1 MFVFI
6 LKDEKRTNTSLISG
20 WEDIRK
26 RFMKQSKNLSSVVRS
41 KLIIAII
48 ILKRKRMNKNKKF
61 QKEQL
66 TNEGY
71 VEFVEFFNN

>member
-48 ILKRKRMNKNKKF
+48 ILKRKRMNKNKKRMVV
-61 QKEQL
+61 
-66 TNEGY
+66 G
-71 VEFVEFFNN
+71 